1 MAEKAQEQK
10 IKNKPVLNSASN
22 EATAATP
29 KKKPEAAAEDG
40 KKTKKRGSLRT
51 RFILLF
57 TGSAA
62 LPLLIIS
69 LVLELR
75 PEFVLGEEPLLF
87 LLLVFGTAIS
97 AAVVFGVL
105 AARHIV
111 VPIEKMHKAALEYE
125 KGNFDYRVKDGAQD
139 ELGELA
145 GTMNEM
151 ADQIKEMYEREKNIS
166 GMKSE
171 FISIAA
177 HQMRTPLSAI
187 KWTLNILGS
196 ENVGPL
202 NEKQKEA
209 IRQGNDVAEHM
220 IRLVNDLL
228 NVSRIEE
235 GRFGYNFEKTSLVE
249 LVEELLKEE
258 KLKAEQNDVKLAF
271 YRPKEK
277 LPDMPIDKERL
288 RMAIGNLIDNAI
300 KYSLPGKTVEVGM
313 QRKGN
318 QVVVG
323 VRDKGIGIPK
333 EQMDRLFTKFFR
345 ADNAVRLQTAGSG
358 LGLYITK
365 NIIERHGGKIWA
377 ESEKGKGSKFFLT
390 LPIQPEKKVED
401 VNEQEFK
408 SLLKGL

>member
-1 MAEKAQEQK
+1 MSEQQKKENVLASQAPSVKA
-10 IKNKPVLNSASN
+10 
-22 EATAATP
+22 
-29 KKKPEAAAEDG
+29 
-40 KKTKKRGSLRT
+40 KKTQKKEAKPSGVKKQRSGGLRT

-57 TGSAA
+57 ASSAA
-62 LPLLIIS
+62 LPLIIVS
-69 LVLELR
+69 VVLEVA
-75 PEFVLGEEPLLF
+75 PSFLLDGKPFMF
-87 LLLVFGTAIS
+87 LLLVLAASIL
-97 AAVVFGVL
+97 AAVVFGIV

-111 VPIEKMHKAALEYE
+111 DPIEKMHKAALEYE
-125 KGNFDYRVKDGAQD
+125 KGNFDYKVKEDARD

-145 GTMNEM
+145 STMNEM
-151 ADQIKEMYEREKNIS
+151 AGQIKEMYEREKNIS

-235 GRFGYNFEKTSLVE
+235 GRFGYNFEKSSLVE
-249 LVEELLKEE
+249 LIDELLKEE
-258 KLKAEQNDVKLAF
+258 KLKAEQNDVNLAF

-300 KYSLPGKTVEVGM
+300 KYSLPGKTVEIGM
-313 QRKGN
+313 RKKGN

-323 VRDKGIGIPK
+323 VRDQGIGIPK
-333 EQMDRLFTKFFR
+333 EQMERLFTKFFR

-377 ESEKGKGSKFFLT
+377 ESEKGKGSKFFFT
-390 LPIQPEKKVED
+390 LPIQPKKKIED
-401 VNEQEFK
+401 VDEKEFK
-408 SLLKGL
+408 NFLQDL